1 MLEIA
6 RSSEATVGSLLAQQ
20 ALMRPADTAV
30 ESAGYTQSFAKLNE
44 RVNRLANALMARG
57 LGHGDR
63 VAVLSENRWEYL
75 EVYFAAA
82 KIGAI
87 VCALNWRL
95 TDSEQSHCVTL
106 TSPKIYLVSARFEK
120 NMKVLSNSIGTTIV
134 LGPMYEE
141 MLRESATAEPDEL
154 VQPEDPLVIL
164 YTSGTTGL
172 PKGAVISHRAFIARV
187 SVFCA
192 DYGMGR
198 EDTFVA
204 WAPMFHMASTD
215 LAIGMTLIGGKVI
228 IVDGFN
234 LVRLGQ
240 IISSERLG
248 WLVLMPGVTD
258 KLITHIKAKEIKA
271 NKILMVGAMA
281 DLLPPG
287 QVQQISRLLS
297 CPFLNSFGSTET
309 GIPPYSADLL
319 YPDDIPFSLSK
330 RQNSFCMVKLVD
342 KDDNKVPVGVPGE
355 VAVRGP
361 TLFSGYW
368 NSEEG
373 NSRDFRGGWFHMG
386 DVLRRNFDGTYDF
399 VDRAKYLIKSGGE
412 NIYPAEIERVLL
424 ADEHIVDAVV
434 VRQSDPHWGEIPVAV
449 VASPGLLITEE
460 QILELCRS
468 KLAGYKQ
475 PKKVLFSSLDDLPRS
490 TTGKILRHEVEAMVR
505 RGCFQ

>member
-1 MLEIA
+1 MLETT

-20 ALMRPADTAV
+20 ALIRPADIAV
-30 ESAGYTQSFAKLNE
+30 ESEGHIQSFARLNE

-57 LGHGDR
+57 VGHGDR
-63 VAVLSENRWEYL
+63 VAVLSENRGEYL
-75 EVYFAAA
+75 EVHFAAA

-95 TDSEQSHCVTL
+95 TDSEQSHCVNL
-106 TSPKIYLVSARFEK
+106 TDPKIYLVSVRFKK
-120 NMKVLSNSIGTTIV
+120 NMKVLTSSVGTTIV

-141 MLRESATAEPDEL
+141 MLRKSSTAEPDEL
-154 VQPEDPLVIL
+154 VQPEDALVIL

-172 PKGAVISHRAFIARV
+172 PKGAVISHRAFLARV
-187 SVFCA
+187 SVFCS

-215 LAIGMTLIGGKVI
+215 LAIGMILIGGKVI

-234 LVRLGQ
+234 LVRLGE
-240 IISSERLG
+240 IIASERLG

-258 KLITHIKAKEIKA
+258 RLITHIKAKEITTE
-271 NKILMVGAMA
+271 KILMVGAMA

-287 QVQQISRLLS
+287 QVQEISRLLS

-309 GIPPYSADLL
+309 GIPPCSADLL
-319 YPDDIPFSLSK
+319 YPDDSSFSLSK
-330 RQNSFCMVKLVD
+330 QQNSFCTVKLVD
-342 KDDNKVPVGVPGE
+342 EDDNEVPVGVVGE
-355 VAVRGP
+355 LAIRGP

-368 NSEEG
+368 NAEDV
-373 NSRDFRGGWFHMG
+373 NKKDFRGGWFHMG
-386 DVLRRNFDGTYDF
+386 DVFRRNVDGTFDF
-399 VDRAKYLIKSGGE
+399 MDRAKYLIKSGGE

-424 ADEHIVDAVV
+424 EDERIVDAVV
-434 VRQSDPHWGEIPVAV
+434 VKRTDPHWGEVPVAV
-449 VASPGLLITEE
+449 VARHKSSIMED
-460 QILELCRS
+460 QVLELCRS

-475 PKKVLFSSLDDLPRS
+475 PKTVMFADIADLPRS
-490 TTGKILRHEVEAMVR
+490 TTGKILRHEVESMVL